1 MKVSLHGPLP
11 ESIRDHGVFTPQPS
25 AEEELRDLQQQ
36 QVQLQNRILERQR
49 AQQEREKA
57 EEHERR
63 TAKAQEAR
71 LVFDDLADELSQ
83 KWRRFRQLHL
93 EACQLLQALA
103 EGAGSLS
110 ELYNLIV
117 QASGLPEPDLLAQV
131 QRLGVCGNPVRDLLD
146 DDWVTPTHVGY
157 DWSVPLVPLKKAR
170 GRGAKS

>member
-11 ESIRDHGVFTPQPS
+11 ESIRDHGVFTAPEPTV
-25 AEEELRDLQQQ
+25 EDLQD
-36 QVQLQNRILERQR
+36 QVVTAQNRLREAKRV
-49 AQQEREKA
+49 QEEQARTQ
-57 EEHERR
+57 EHERR

-71 LVFDDLADELSQ
+71 LVFDDLADELCQ

-93 EACQLLQALA
+93 EACQLLETLA
-103 EGAGSLS
+103 EGAGSLG

-131 QRLGVCGNPVRDLLD
+131 QRLGVCPNPVRDLLD